1 MDELIGQIATGLIT
15 DENENY
21 YYVQKNGNTF
31 QLAKTEGEHV
41 LGDSVEVFFYVNLH
55 QKNACTTQIPH
66 IRIGRYGFGT
76 VKSVRRDLGVFVD
89 IGLPDKEVVVSLD
102 ILPELRELWPKEGD
116 KLYITISVDDKQRI
130 WGILADENIL
140 LSLMKRP
147 LVEQDWQ
154 NKEVEATVYRLK
166 LAGTFVITS
175 DFYQGFIHPS
185 ERFNEPRLGQTLK
198 ARVIGLSPHGYLNL
212 SLKPRAYEVIDD
224 DAQMVLTFLQRSPEG
239 KLPFTDKSSPEL
251 IKAQFGISKA
261 QFKRAIGH
269 LLKEKLI
276 KQEDGFTVLL
286 DK

>member
-1 MDELIGQIATGLIT
+1 MNELIGQIATGLIT
-15 DENENY
+15 DENETH
-21 YYVQKNGNTF
+21 YYVQKNGLTF
-31 QLAKTEGEHV
+31 QLAKTEGEHA
-41 LGDSVEVFFYVNLH
+41 LGDSVEGFFYLNLH
-55 QKNACTTQIPH
+55 QKNAFTTNIPA
-66 IRIGRYGFGT
+66 IRIGRYGFGV
-76 VKSVRRDLGVFVD
+76 VKNVRRDLGVFVD

-116 KLYITISVDDKQRI
+116 RLYITLSVDDKNRI

-147 LVEQDWQ
+147 LAEQEWQ

-224 DAQMVLTFLQRSPEG
+224 DAQMVLTFLQRSAEG
-239 KLPFTDKSSPEL
+239 KIPFTDKSSPEL
-251 IKAQFGISKA
+251 IMAQFGISKA
-261 QFKRAIGH
+261 QFKRALGH
-269 LLKEKLI
+269 LLKAKLI